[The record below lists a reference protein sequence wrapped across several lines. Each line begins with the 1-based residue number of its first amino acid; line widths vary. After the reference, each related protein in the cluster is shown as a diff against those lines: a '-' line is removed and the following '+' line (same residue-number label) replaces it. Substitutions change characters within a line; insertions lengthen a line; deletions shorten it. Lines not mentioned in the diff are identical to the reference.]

1 MENSG
6 KRVLLTSNGD
16 DVSVNIAYNLAK
28 QGCRLVLMGDEGCL
42 RNIGDRI
49 ADSIKDKNAI
59 EVVGLDMEDDRE
71 AVFHGAVE
79 KACNFL
85 GKLDAFVNCYAYE
98 GKMQD
103 PLKMAEDDFKKTLK
117 VNFMAVWFFVKA
129 VGIKMRDQR
138 TGGSIVLL
146 TSIIG
151 AERGLYK
158 GAAAYGSCLAGIN
171 QLVRGHLAAL
181 SMAWQGEVLMGTLF
195 PVYPDTPHLCHAVG
209 SLWPIMAMEIG
220 THQIRVNGISRG
232 LYIQDEYPT
241 SVGKERAE
249 RLVKDAA
256 PLQRWLDPK
265 KDLASTVSYLIS
277 DGSRYMTGTTV
288 FVDGGQSLT
297 RPRMRSYM

>member
-171 QLVRGHLAAL
+171 QLVR
-181 SMAWQGEVLMGTLF
+181 
-195 PVYPDTPHLCHAVG
+195 
-209 SLWPIMAMEIG
+209 IMAMEIG